1 VAAPEASVYTAMTIG
16 EYYRAMGLRVLLMA
30 ASTSRWAQALR
41 EMSNRLE
48 ELPGQ
53 DAFPMDLSA
62 IISNFYS
69 RAGYVFLNNGATGSI
84 TFIGTVSP
92 AGGNLKE
99 PVTESTRKA
108 ARCFYGL
115 SQARA
120 DSKRYPAIDPI
131 DSYSKYLEYPEM
143 QKYYAEKVSEKWL
156 DGVITAKDILLR
168 GKEAQEQINIL
179 GDDGVPIEFHER
191 FWNSELI
198 DFVVLQQDAFDSI
211 DCSTSMER
219 QEYMLAKVLDVTNM
233 KFDFKHFVDVQNF
246 FKNIINVFK
255 QMNYSEYQSDKFKN
269 YEKELEGLL
278 NEHVAAE
285 I

>member
-1 VAAPEASVYTAMTIG
+1 
-16 EYYRAMGLRVLLMA
+16 
-30 ASTSRWAQALR
+30 
-41 EMSNRLE
+41 
-48 ELPGQ
+48 
-53 DAFPMDLSA
+53 
-62 IISNFYS
+62 
-69 RAGYVFLNNGATGSI
+69 
-84 TFIGTVSP
+84 
-92 AGGNLKE
+92 
-99 PVTESTRKA
+99 
-108 ARCFYGL
+108 
-115 SQARA
+115 
-120 DSKRYPAIDPI
+120 
-131 DSYSKYLEYPEM
+131 M

-179 GDDGVPIEFHER
+179 GADGVPIEFHER